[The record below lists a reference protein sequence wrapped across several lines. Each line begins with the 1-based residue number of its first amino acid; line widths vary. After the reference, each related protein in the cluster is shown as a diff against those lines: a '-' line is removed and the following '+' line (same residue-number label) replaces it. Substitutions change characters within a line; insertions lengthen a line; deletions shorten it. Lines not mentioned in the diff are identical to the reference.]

1 MIIVI
6 GGEKGGSGKSC
17 LAQNLAVFL
26 LLKDRDVLLVDADI
40 QGTSTD
46 WTKERNKNNSVPKIN
61 SVQASGDI
69 RETLLDLHTR
79 YQDIVIDVGGQDS
92 DSFRSAMGVATHL
105 LLPFRPKRRDLK
117 TLIKMDQLVR
127 AVKTFNKDLYVRSI
141 ITQCPTLPSQVK
153 RILEAKEVC
162 QSFNLL
168 PLNAI
173 TTNRNIYDDADEKG
187 LTVIESKADP
197 KAVDE
202 INEIGNEFFFFFL

>member
-26 LLKDRDVLLVDADI
+26 LLKGRDVLLVDADI

-46 WTKERNKNNSVPKIN
+46 WTKERNKNDSVPKIN
-61 SVQASGDI
+61 AVQASGDI
-69 RETLLDLHTR
+69 RETLLDLQTR

-92 DSFRSAMGVATHL
+92 DSFPSAMGVATHL
-105 LLPFRPKRRDLK
+105 LLPCRPKRRDLK

-162 QSFNLL
+162 ESFNLS

-173 TTNRNIYDDADEKG
+173 TTNRNIYDDADENG
-187 LTVIESKADP
+187 LTVIESTTDP
-197 KAVDE
+197 KAVAE
-202 INEIGNEFFFFFL
+202 INEIGIEFFGEHL